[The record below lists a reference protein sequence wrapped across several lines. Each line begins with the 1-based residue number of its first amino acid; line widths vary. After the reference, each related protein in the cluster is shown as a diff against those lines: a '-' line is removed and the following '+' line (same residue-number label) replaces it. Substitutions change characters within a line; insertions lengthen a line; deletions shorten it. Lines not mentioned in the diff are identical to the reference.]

1 MGATLVMAASLAI
14 VICLIL
20 VLLVELYCSLLLR
33 RHQLKD
39 SSASSSSS
47 TAITITIPIPIPIP
61 TNTTTAPLSPQD
73 DQNQSISPLNSA
85 YAQGVLHAPSN
96 FLPPCKQNNI
106 QLTPLEI
113 HCQEPNITG
122 PHQIGI
128 LHPTS
133 PSIYFATSPPGN
145 GVENLVYISN
155 PIYND
160 DAGTEMTPGTFP
172 SSDDEAPPTPPLSPM
187 KKLPAQAC
195 PVSLKDARC
204 LGNSGSDS
212 ICNIALSSSSSA
224 SLCTSLSW

>member
-33 RHQLKD
+33 RHQPKD
-39 SSASSSSS
+39 STATSS
-47 TAITITIPIPIPIP
+47 TAITIP
-61 TNTTTAPLSPQD
+61 TNTRTAPFSPQD
-73 DQNQSISPLNSA
+73 NQIQSISPLISA

-96 FLPPCKQNNI
+96 FLLPCKQNNI

-113 HCQEPNITG
+113 HCQEP
-122 PHQIGI
+122 HQIGI

-133 PSIYFATSPPGN
+133 PSVYFATSPPGN

-160 DAGTEMTPGTFP
+160 DAGIGRPETTPGTFP